1 MTTSTKT
8 FIWANLLVFSLFI
21 LVPVL
26 VSAMPEKSL
35 IPCDGPKG
43 IENPMFAVNGKN
55 DIPCDLILFWKLVGS
70 IIKFVVFTLMPIVA
84 TVAILLA
91 GIKIVTNPEKVDA
104 RTEGKKLIGTVV
116 LGMVIIFSAYLIM
129 QAIINSLVDE
139 STTIGQTMHAI
150 FNQ

>member
-8 FIWANLLVFSLFI
+8 FIWANLLVFSLFV

-43 IENPMFAVNGKN
+43 IEQFTMSDGKAGVA
-55 DIPCDLILFWKLVGS
+55 CQLILFWKLVGS
-70 IIKFVVFTLMPIVA
+70 IIRFVVFTLMPIVA

-91 GIKIVTNPEKVDA
+91 GIKIVTKPETIDA